1 MKDDVRAFL
10 RKGEAMNHRF
20 PFNEM
25 IAALVIALALLAC
38 GRLTT
43 ITPTAVPPT
52 ATVTPIPPTRTA
64 TATPIPTVTSTPG
77 VTATP
82 VCAGC
87 KLTVISAKDEGAS
100 VLYDTTGQGTY
111 IIVKEPNTHF
121 LAVQVQI
128 EEMGAADVEGMGWM
142 LILMID
148 GKTVRDRNGNTYPCT
163 YSWSPRPTAERSREI
178 IYYFEVPDDTV
189 VTDFIWLDRPPIP
202 LDVK

>member
-1 MKDDVRAFL
+1 MK
-10 RKGEAMNHRF
+10 HRF
-20 PFNEM
+20 PFKEM
-25 IAALVIALALLAC
+25 IAALMIALALLAC
-38 GRLTT
+38 GRLAT

-52 ATVTPIPPTRTA
+52 STMTPIPPTRTA
-64 TATPIPTVTSTPG
+64 TATPIPTITSTPG
-77 VTATP
+77 VTAAP

-87 KLTVISAKDEGAS
+87 KITVISAKNEGPR

-142 LILMID
+142 LILMIA
-148 GKTVRDRNGNTYPCT
+148 GKTVRDGNENIYPCT

-189 VTDFIWLDRPPIP
+189 VTDLIWLDRPPMP